1 VLETV
6 HSVLVIGFV
15 AVTGS
20 LLGLTLVHR
29 MRVRSVVL
37 TWRSPRTATRPV
49 WPILFVGLVLIL
61 YVFAAN
67 AVPDVPGTI
76 FGGYVA
82 GGVLWLMSSLAS
94 GSVMVTDFGVVRE
107 FGKPGDAV
115 AWMQVEDY
123 FEATD
128 DSRTIF
134 VFIYEAENGQHRR
147 LEVPVPAGHVDR
159 FRRIVRAH
167 VDDRIETPVTHTVG
181 RKALEG

>member
-1 VLETV
+1 MLETV
-6 HSVLVIGFV
+6 HSVLVVGFV

-20 LLGLTLVHR
+20 LLALTLLHR
-29 MRVRSVVL
+29 LRVRGVVM
-37 TWRSPRTATRPV
+37 TWRSPRTTSRPV
-49 WPILFVGLVLIL
+49 WPILFIGLVLIL

-67 AVPDVPGTI
+67 AVPDVPAAV
-76 FGGYVA
+76 FAGYIA
-82 GGVLWLMSSLAS
+82 GGFLWLMSSLLS

-123 FEATD
+123 FEASGAGKT
-128 DSRTIF
+128 TF
-134 VFIYEAENGQHRR
+134 VFLYEARDGIHRR
-147 LEVPVPAGHVDR
+147 LEVPVPVQHVDR

-167 VDDRIETPVTHTVG
+167 VDDRIEAPVTHTVG

>member
-20 LLGLTLVHR
+20 LLALTLVHR

-49 WPILFVGLVLIL
+49 WPILFIGLVLIL

-76 FGGYVA
+76 FGGYLA

-159 FRRIVRAH
+159 FRRIIRAH
-167 VDDRIETPVTHTVG
+167 VDDRIEAPVTHTVG